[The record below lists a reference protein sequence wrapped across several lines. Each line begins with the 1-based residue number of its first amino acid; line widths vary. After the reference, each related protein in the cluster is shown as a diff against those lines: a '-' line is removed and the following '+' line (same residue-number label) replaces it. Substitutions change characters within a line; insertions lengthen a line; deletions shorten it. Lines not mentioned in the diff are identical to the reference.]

1 MNNLVFTNTK
11 PFQTIEITYFLLYLI
26 QTTQFENKN
35 LKEFELNRKYLL
47 LKFSWDSLN
56 IRIESAIYTTIN
68 WFNFINNWMEWLIMW
83 IDNMYSK

>member
-35 LKEFELNRKYLL
+35 LKELELNRKYLL
-47 LKFSWDSLN
+47 LKFS
-56 IRIESAIYTTIN
+56 
-68 WFNFINNWMEWLIMW
+68 
-83 IDNMYSK
+83 